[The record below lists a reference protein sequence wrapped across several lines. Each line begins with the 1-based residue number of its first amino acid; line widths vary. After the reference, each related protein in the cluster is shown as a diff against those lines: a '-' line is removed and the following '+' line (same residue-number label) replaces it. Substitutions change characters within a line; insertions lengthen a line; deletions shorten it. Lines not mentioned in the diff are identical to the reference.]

1 VPGHTRRFETERTR
15 RFRQSGLSERDE
27 RTISNVETFGC
38 EVVQVKRNSAGPGWS
53 YTLGVHDTCGQ
64 PEVITRIEL
73 LRHNPRHNYSIQ
85 LFPQLYLPEMN
96 GGRDRT
102 RTCDLLRVK
111 PEVPFFYFFQ
121 FHSVFCVFN
130 HLGSLLSLKQ
140 VTLEVSSD
148 GVLIR
153 F

>member
-1 VPGHTRRFETERTR
+1 MRHLRQRISLFDNKGVNREWWA
-15 RFRQSGLSERDE
+15 RQS
-27 RTISNVETFGC
+27 
-38 EVVQVKRNSAGPGWS
+38 
-53 YTLGVHDTCGQ
+53 
-64 PEVITRIEL
+64 RIC
-73 LRHNPRHNYSIQ
+73 Y
-85 LFPQLYLPEMN
+85 
-96 GGRDRT
+96 
-102 RTCDLLRVK
+102 LLRVK